1 MDVHP
6 WMDKVE
12 NSCPK
17 NHAWIGVF
25 CDCPELGSFAL
36 KTQHFDNFG
45 LKKLANHGFN
55 YRDFPIMAVKKWRI
69 MSA

>member
-17 NHAWIGVF
+17 NHA
-25 CDCPELGSFAL
+25 PERERDRDRERRESERGS
-36 KTQHFDNFG
+36 
-45 LKKLANHGFN
+45 
-55 YRDFPIMAVKKWRI
+55 Y
-69 MSA
+69 SA

>member
-17 NHAWIGVF
+17 NHAINS
-25 CDCPELGSFAL
+25 E
-36 KTQHFDNFG
+36 G
-45 LKKLANHGFN
+45 LTGARLRPGKKACTH
-55 YRDFPIMAVKKWRI
+55 RIEKKKCTEVY
-69 MSA
+69 